1 MNDERNRRTAADV
14 DSFERWIQRMKAWTS
29 FSFTCLILGAA
40 AMLVLLLFMRS
51 QSLPVSKMTMASEMY
66 DVHGVMIEA
75 YGGGKNR
82 KLISLKDMSP
92 RVIEATLAIEDRN
105 FYDHYGFDPKGIARA
120 AWVNL
125 QHMSKVQGAGTI
137 TQQLA
142 RNLYLT
148 HERTWS
154 RKIKETYYAVQME
167 LQMSKD
173 QILEQYLNQIYYGHS
188 TYGIQAAA
196 RLFFGKD
203 ASELSLAESA
213 LLAGIPKGPRYYSPY
228 YNLQNSLERQKTVL
242 QTMVEAGYITQRK
255 ADEAAKEKL
264 NILPLED
271 SKKPVTAPYF
281 RDYVRGLATDLLGME
296 EKELEESGLRIYTSL
311 DLKAQKIAEEV
322 VTEQLKDF
330 PELQTALVAM
340 DPRTGYVKAMVGG
353 KNYGENQYNRVF
365 ANTRQPGSSFKPI
378 VYLTALK
385 EKQFTPAT
393 RFQSEP
399 TTFTYDQGR
408 QSYTPSNFD
417 NKYFGWIDLRT
428 AISKSDNIFAVH
440 TALETGPERV
450 IEMARRMGITSPM
463 KPVPSLA
470 LGTFPVSPF
479 EMASAF
485 GILATQGVRVEP
497 TAILRIEDRRGRILY
512 EASPRQETV
521 IEPAYTYVLTK
532 LMESVFDQGGTGS
545 RVSRVLKRPVAGKTG
560 TTNTDAWMVG
570 YTPELSTAVWVG
582 YDKDR
587 NIGAVESHLAAPIF
601 AEFTEKTLESVPP
614 KLFPIPEG
622 VVNVYINP
630 ESGKLANE
638 SCPESRLEAF
648 VQGTEPTEYCTE
660 QPAKD
665 DQNGASTPGK
675 GKQNGTW
682 WEDLKRWWS
691 N

>member
-1 MNDERNRRTAADV
+1 MNEERNNRPAAQDEPL
-14 DSFERWIQRMKAWTS
+14 ERLMKRMKAWAS

-40 AMLVLLLFMRS
+40 GLLVALLFMRS
-51 QSLPVSKMTMASEMY
+51 QSLPVSKMAMASEIY
-66 DVHGVMIEA
+66 DVNGTMIEA
-75 YGGGKNR
+75 HGGSKNR
-82 KLISLKDMSP
+82 QMISLKEISP
-92 RVIEATLAIEDRN
+92 KVIEATLAIEDRN

-142 RNLYLT
+142 RNLFLT

-154 RKIKETYYAVQME
+154 RKIKETYYAVQLE
-167 LQMSKD
+167 LQMSKE

-188 TYGIQAAA
+188 TYGIQAASL
-196 RLFFGKD
+196 LFFGKD
-203 ASELSLAESA
+203 ASQLTLAESA
-213 LLAGIPKGPRYYSPY
+213 LLAGVPKGPRYYSPY
-228 YNLQNSLERQKTVL
+228 YDLQNSLNRQKTVL
-242 QTMVEAGYITQRK
+242 QTMVEAGYVTQRQ
-255 ADEAAKEKL
+255 ADQAAREKL

-271 SKKPVTAPYF
+271 KKPVTAPYF
-281 RDYVRGLATDLLGME
+281 RDYVRGAATELLGME
-296 EKELEESGLRIYTSL
+296 EKEFEESGLRIYTSL
-311 DLKAQKIAEEV
+311 DLKAQKIAEDV
-322 VTEQLKDF
+322 VTEQLKDY
-330 PELQTALVAM
+330 PELQTALVAI
-340 DPRTGYVKAMVGG
+340 DPRSGYVKAMVGG
-353 KNYGENQYNRVF
+353 RNYGENQYNRVF

-385 EKQFTPAT
+385 EKQFSPVT
-393 RFQSEP
+393 RFLSEP

-408 QSYTPSNFD
+408 QTYTPSNFG
-417 NKYFGWIDLRT
+417 NKYLDWIDLRT
-428 AISKSDNIFAVH
+428 AVAKSDNIFAVH
-440 TALETGPERV
+440 TALETGPDRV

-485 GILATQGVRVEP
+485 GILANQGVRVEP
-497 TAILRIEDRRGRILY
+497 TAILRIEDRRGRLLY
-512 EASPRQETV
+512 EAAPKQEAV

-560 TTNTDAWMVG
+560 TTNADAWLVG

-587 NIGAVESHLAAPIF
+587 NISSVESHLAAPIF
-601 AEFTEKTLESVPP
+601 AEFTERTLESVPP

-622 VVNVYINP
+622 IVNVYIDP
-630 ESGKLANE
+630 ATGKLANE
-638 SCPESRLEAF
+638 SCPDSRLEAF
-648 VQGTEPTEYCTE
+648 VQGTEPKEYCTQ
-660 QPAKD
+660 QPAQD
-665 DQNGASTPGK
+665 DRDGGTTPGK
-675 GKQNGTW
+675 GKPNGSW
-682 WEDLKRWWS
+682 WEDLKHWWNS
-691 N
+691 

>member
-1 MNDERNRRTAADV
+1 MSEERKKRPAAQD
-14 DSFERWIQRMKAWTS
+14 DPFERFMKRVKAWAS

-40 AMLVLLLFMRS
+40 SMLVVLLFMRS
-51 QSLPVSKMTMASEMY
+51 QSLPVSKMAMASELY
-66 DVHGVMIEA
+66 DVHGTMIEA
-75 YGGGKNR
+75 HGGSKNR
-82 KLISLKDMSP
+82 QMISLKEMSP
-92 RVIEATLAIEDRN
+92 KVIEATLAIEDRS

-154 RKIKETYYAVQME
+154 RKLKETYYAVQME
-167 LQMSKD
+167 LQMSKE

-188 TYGIQAAA
+188 TYGIQAASL
-196 RLFFGKD
+196 LFFGKD
-203 ASELSLAESA
+203 ASQLSLAESA
-213 LLAGIPKGPRYYSPY
+213 LLAGVPKGPRYYSPY
-228 YNLQNSLERQKTVL
+228 YDLKNSLNRQKTVL
-242 QTMVEAGYITQRK
+242 QTMVEAGYITQRQ
-255 ADEAAKEKL
+255 ADQAAREKL
-264 NILPLED
+264 SILPLEE
-271 SKKPVTAPYF
+271 KKPVTAPYF
-281 RDYVRGLATDLLGME
+281 RDYVRGAATELLGME
-296 EKELEESGLRIYTSL
+296 EKEFEESGLRIYTSL

-322 VTEQLKDF
+322 VTEQLKDY
-330 PELQTALVAM
+330 PELQTALVAI
-340 DPRTGYVKAMVGG
+340 DPRSGYVKAMVGG
-353 KNYGENQYNRVF
+353 RNYGENQYNRVF

-385 EKQFTPAT
+385 EKQFSPIT
-393 RFQSEP
+393 RFLSEP

-408 QSYTPSNFD
+408 QTYTPSNFG
-417 NKYFGWIDLRT
+417 NKYFDWIDLRT
-428 AISKSDNIFAVH
+428 AVAKSDNIFAVH
-440 TALETGPERV
+440 TAMETGPDRV

-485 GILATQGVRVEP
+485 GILAGQGVRVEP
-497 TAILRIEDRRGRILY
+497 TAILRIEDRRGRVLY
-512 EASPRQETV
+512 EAMPKQETV

-560 TTNTDAWMVG
+560 TTNTDAWLVG

-587 NIGAVESHLAAPIF
+587 NISSVESHLAAPIF
-601 AEFTEKTLESVPP
+601 AEFTERTLESVPP

-622 VVNVYINP
+622 VVNVYIDP
-630 ESGKLANE
+630 ATGKLANE
-638 SCPESRLEAF
+638 SCPDSRLEAF
-648 VQGTEPTEYCTE
+648 VQGTEPKEYCTQ
-660 QPAKD
+660 QPAQD
-665 DQNGASTPGK
+665 DRDGAAPPGK
-675 GKQNGTW
+675 GKPNGSW
-682 WEDLKRWWS
+682 WEDLKHWWS
-691 N
+691 S